1 MMEHQQ
7 RYGNYLKLIAMNE
20 PDVIIT
26 NEREM
31 NKLENSSV
39 GTISKLNSRLSMQQ
53 SKIVELENVID
64 SQVINIETMRKYIKN
79 LEE

>member
-1 MMEHQQ
+1 MNRKMMEHQQ

-39 GTISKLNSRLSMQQ
+39 GTISKLNSRLSMQ
-53 SKIVELENVID
+53 
-64 SQVINIETMRKYIKN
+64 
-79 LEE
+79 